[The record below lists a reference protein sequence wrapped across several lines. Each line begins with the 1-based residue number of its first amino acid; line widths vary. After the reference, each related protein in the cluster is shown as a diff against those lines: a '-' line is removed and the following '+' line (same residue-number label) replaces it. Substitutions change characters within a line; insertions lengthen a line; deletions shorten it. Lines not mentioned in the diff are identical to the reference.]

1 MKQGISLV
9 LFAVIA
15 LFFMGC
21 GGSQESTYDVVVE
34 TDFGHMKIKLYNETP
49 IHKENFLKLTKQG
62 YYDDLLFHRII
73 QGFMIQGGDPDS
85 RDAPASKKLGSGGPG
100 YTLENEIGFPHF
112 KGVLSA
118 ARTGGGGNPDKR
130 SSGSQFYIV
139 QGKTAGIDGTM
150 SNQER
155 KFKFQYS
162 AEQKALYK
170 EIGGT
175 PNLDMDYTV
184 FGEVIEG
191 LEIIDK
197 IAAVQTAS
205 GDRPLEDVKMK
216 VRLR

>member
-1 MKQGISLV
+1 MKRGISIV
-9 LFAVIA
+9 LFATIA

-34 TDFGHMKIKLYNETP
+34 TDFGNMKIKLYNETP
-49 IHKENFLKLTKQG
+49 IHKANFLKLTKEG
-62 YYDDLLFHRII
+62 YYDDLLFHRVI
-73 QGFMIQGGDPDS
+73 QGFMIQGGDPNS
-85 RDAPASKKLGSGGPG
+85 RDAPAGQALGSGGPG

-118 ARTGGGGNPDKR
+118 ARTGGAGNPDKR

-139 QGKTAGIDGTM
+139 QGKTAGIEHTL
-150 SNQER
+150 SSQESR
-155 KFKFQYS
+155 FNFQYS
-162 AEQKALYK
+162 PEQKELYK
-170 EIGGT
+170 KIGGT
-175 PNLDMDYTV
+175 PALDMDYTV

-191 LEIIDK
+191 MEVIDK
-197 IAAVQTAS
+197 IAAVQTAP

>member
-1 MKQGISLV
+1 MKHGISLV
-9 LFAVIA
+9 LFAAIA

-21 GGSQESTYDVVVE
+21 GGSQESTYDVIVE
-34 TDFGHMKIKLYNETP
+34 TDFGNMKIKLYNETP
-49 IHKENFLKLTKQG
+49 IHKENFLKLTKEG
-62 YYDDLLFHRII
+62 FYDDLLFHRII

-85 RDAPASKKLGSGGPG
+85 RNAPASKRLGSGGPG

-118 ARTGGGGNPDKR
+118 ARTGGGGNPERR

-139 QGKTAGIDGTM
+139 QGGTAGM
-150 SNQER
+150 EQSLSRQESR
-155 KFKFQYS
+155 FKFQYTP
-162 AEQKALYK
+162 EQKALYK
-170 EIGGT
+170 EIGGR
-175 PNLDMDYTV
+175 PDLDMDYTV

-191 LEIIDK
+191 LEVIDK
-197 IAAVQTAS
+197 IAAVQTAQ